1 MSGQFEHSVSK
12 EYAQDSAK
20 GKEVGFVY
28 LLQEPWPNVF
38 KLQMPISMIFRGFLY
53 FLTIEFT
60 DSKPRLFSKMIPLE
74 VVVQLHQLLGK
85 KRIHRRNV

>member
-1 MSGQFEHSVSK
+1 MSSQFECSVSK

-38 KLQMPISMIFRGFLY
+38 KLQIPISMIFRDFLD

-60 DSKPRLFSKMIPLE
+60 DPKPRSFSKMMPIE
-74 VVVQLHQLLGK
+74 AVVQLHQLLGK